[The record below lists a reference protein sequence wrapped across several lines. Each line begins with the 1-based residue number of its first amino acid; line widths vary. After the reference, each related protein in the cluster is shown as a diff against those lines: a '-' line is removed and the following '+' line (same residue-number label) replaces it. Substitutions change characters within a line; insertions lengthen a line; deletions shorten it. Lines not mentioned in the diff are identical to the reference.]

1 MKKTNILI
9 VGAGING
16 LVAANYLQKSG
27 ADVTLIDQSQ
37 KVGGACISEQ
47 AQINGEN
54 FSYALGASVLGLM
67 QDFIYKETGLSSA
80 LDTFVPS
87 HPKLVHFPGETHP
100 AMIYRDASEL
110 GKELSK
116 KWGETGD
123 LRAFR
128 EDENKVIKYLQKGYK
143 EAIPPSI
150 SCARDILG
158 KELTKLWIT
167 GTARDLLNHYLTSD
181 KSKMYMAM
189 TVSES
194 GPVSLDEPYSA
205 FTLPVMDSGS
215 IFNGYYGFV
224 KGGIWKLT
232 EKLGEINSKLG
243 VKIHTSSKLL
253 EVDSEKNSVILESP
267 EGTANLGYDVIIFAT
282 DPVTALNMMDSNK
295 LSKIQTEKKYIGSSG
310 KLNVIF
316 KNPIQWKDATTL
328 SDTDAAFRFLFSVN
342 SIEQFEESTV
352 SVLNQN
358 RDYVP
363 GYMQIYC
370 EGGAMRVMN
379 CNEPYDRIA
388 VFMKNFSLNN
398 KGEDLQSI
406 KESVLQ
412 KLFQYIKNPEDCIWT
427 RLLTPKDLKETFHF
441 PGGNIDHTVLTG
453 GQTFF
458 DRNFSSDP
466 ENHFYRLLDNENAF
480 ICGAGTYPCGSIAGT
495 PGYMCSQE
503 VIKYMNS

>member
-1 MKKTNILI
+1 MKKTKILI

-27 ADVTLIDQSQ
+27 ADITLIDQSD

-47 AQINGEN
+47 ARINGED
-54 FSYALGASVLGLM
+54 FHYALGASVLGLM
-67 QDFIYKETGLSSA
+67 QDFIYKETGLSST
-80 LDTFVPS
+80 LNTFVPS
-87 HPKLVHFPGETHP
+87 HPKLVHFPGEKHP

-110 GKELSK
+110 DKELSE

-128 EDENKVIKYLQKGYK
+128 EDENKIIQYLQKGYK
-143 EAIPPSI
+143 EAIPPNI
-150 SCARDILG
+150 SSAKDILG
-158 KELTKLWIT
+158 NELTKLWIT

-215 IFNGYYGFV
+215 IFSGYYGFV

-232 EKLGEINSKLG
+232 EKLGEINCKLG

-253 EVDSEKNSVILESP
+253 EVDSEKNTVILDSP
-267 EGTANLGYDVIIFAT
+267 EGTTNLGYDVIIFAT
-282 DPVTALNMMDSNK
+282 DPKTALNMMDSNK
-295 LSKIQTEKKYIGSSG
+295 LSKMQTEKKYIGSSG
-310 KLNVIF
+310 KLNVVF
-316 KNPIQWKDATTL
+316 KNPIQWRDATNL

-342 SIEQFEESTV
+342 SIEKFEESTL
-352 SVLNQN
+352 SVLGQDK
-358 RDYVP
+358 DYEP

-370 EGGAMRVMN
+370 EGGAMRIMN

-398 KGEDLQSI
+398 KGEDLQSV
-406 KESVLQ
+406 KEDALK

-427 RLLTPKDLKETFHF
+427 RLLTPKDLQETFHF

-503 VIKYMNS
+503 VIKYINS

>member
-1 MKKTNILI
+1 MKKTKILI

-27 ADVTLIDQSQ
+27 ADVTLIDQSER
-37 KVGGACISEQ
+37 VGGACISEQ
-47 AQINGEN
+47 AQINGEDFN
-54 FSYALGASVLGLM
+54 YALGASVLGLM
-67 QDFIYKETGLSSA
+67 QDFIYKETGLSSV

-110 GKELSK
+110 DKELSK

-128 EDENKVIKYLQKGYK
+128 EDENKVIQYLQKGYK

-150 SCARDILG
+150 SSARNILG

-215 IFNGYYGFV
+215 VFNGYYGFV

-232 EKLGEINSKLG
+232 EKLGEINRKLG

-253 EVDSEKNSVILESP
+253 EVDSKKNTAILESP
-267 EGTANLGYDVIIFAT
+267 EGTTNLGYDVVIFAT
-282 DPVTALNMMDSNK
+282 DPMTALNMMDSK
-295 LSKIQTEKKYIGSSG
+295 ELPKMQTEKKYIGSSG
-310 KLNVIF
+310 KLNVVF
-316 KNPIQWKDATTL
+316 KNPIQWRDATTMP
-328 SDTDAAFRFLFSVN
+328 DTEAAFRFLFSVN
-342 SIEQFEESTV
+342 SIEKFEESTI
-352 SVLNQN
+352 SVLDKDK
-358 RDYVP
+358 DYVP

-370 EGGAMRVMN
+370 EGGAMRIMN
-379 CNEPYDRIA
+379 YSEPYDRIA

-398 KGEDLQSI
+398 KGEDLQSV
-406 KESVLQ
+406 KEDALQ
-412 KLFQYIKNPEDCIWT
+412 TLFQYIRNPEDCIWT
-427 RLLTPKDLKETFHF
+427 RLLTPKDLQETFHF

-503 VIKYMNS
+503 VIKYINS

>member
-110 GKELSK
+110 DKELSK

-150 SCARDILG
+150 SSARDILG

-224 KGGIWKLT
+224 KGGIWNLT

-253 EVDSEKNSVILESP
+253 EVDSEKNSVLLESL
-267 EGTANLGYDVIIFAT
+267 EGTANLAYDIIIFAT

-370 EGGAMRVMN
+370 EGGAMRIMN

-398 KGEDLQSI
+398 KGEDLRSI

-412 KLFQYIKNPEDCIWT
+412 KLFQYINNPEDCIWT

>member
-1 MKKTNILI
+1 MKKTKILI

-27 ADVTLIDQSQ
+27 ADITLIDQSQ
-37 KVGGACISEQ
+37 RVGGACISEQ
-47 AQINGEN
+47 VQINGEN
-54 FSYALGASVLGLM
+54 FKYALGASVLGLM
-67 QDFIYKETGLSSA
+67 QDFIYRETGLSSA

-87 HPKLVHFPGETHP
+87 HPKLVHFPGEAHP

-110 GKELSK
+110 DKELSK
-116 KWGETGD
+116 KWGEKGD

-282 DPVTALNMMDSNK
+282 DPVTALSMMDSKK

-342 SIEQFEESTV
+342 SIEQFEESTL
-352 SVLNQN
+352 SVLDQN
-358 RDYVP
+358 RDYAP

-398 KGEDLQSI
+398 KGEDLRSI
-406 KESVLQ
+406 KENVLQ

-503 VIKYMNS
+503 VIKYINS

>member
-110 GKELSK
+110 DKELSK

-150 SCARDILG
+150 SSARDILG

-224 KGGIWKLT
+224 KGGIWNLT

-253 EVDSEKNSVILESP
+253 EVDSEKNSVLLESL
-267 EGTANLGYDVIIFAT
+267 EGTANLAYDIIIFAT

-370 EGGAMRVMN
+370 EGGAMRIMN

-398 KGEDLQSI
+398 KGEDLRSI

-412 KLFQYIKNPEDCIWT
+412 KLFQYINNPEDCIWT

-466 ENHFYRLLDNENAF
+466 ENHFYRLLDNENVF